1 MFGSLSTMMSHGFK
15 SSKQDFTFG
24 PWKVTAAKN
33 HIMKSKDIER
43 WGVHLTVE
51 SRYAFHILLFTY
63 RALWLDKLLATV
75 PVNSWGTPSHSWFF
89 FIFKKIFST
98 L

>member
-43 WGVHLTVE
+43 WDVHVDSGKQICISLTTF
-51 SRYAFHILLFTY
+51 YLLG
-63 RALWLDKLLATV
+63 LLV
-75 PVNSWGTPSHSWFF
+75 G
-89 FIFKKIFST
+89 
-98 L
+98 